1 MNHFQKYPNASTD
14 LLVSGV
20 KVHLQTAA
28 AK

>member
-1 MNHFQKYPNASTD
+1 MNHFQSYPNASTD
-14 LLVSGV
+14 SLASGV